1 MYTLA
6 IKFKDTRKFSSVDN
20 VFLAI
25 IVFGWHLVGKMLKL
39 IKKNN
44 GSIKMSSLVL
54 IQVSKNVSV
63 FYCQITDYVHLA
75 ICLICQKN
83 VRFLDSIRF
92 SFEE

>member
-1 MYTLA
+1 
-6 IKFKDTRKFSSVDN
+6 
-20 VFLAI
+20 
-25 IVFGWHLVGKMLKL
+25 
-39 IKKNN
+39 
-44 GSIKMSSLVL
+44 MSSLVL
-54 IQVSKNVSV
+54 IQVSKKVSV